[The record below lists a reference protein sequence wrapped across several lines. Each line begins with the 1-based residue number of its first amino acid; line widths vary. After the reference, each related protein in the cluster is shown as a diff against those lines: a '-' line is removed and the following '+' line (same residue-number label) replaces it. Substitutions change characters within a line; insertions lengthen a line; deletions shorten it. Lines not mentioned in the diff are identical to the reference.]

1 MSKQYL
7 KELAADEE
15 LIQKEF
21 EGLLQ
26 DYLSSN
32 HRKKVDLITK
42 AFNFAH
48 AAHKGVK
55 RRSGEPYILH
65 PLAVARIV
73 LNEIGLGSTS
83 ICSALLH
90 DVVEDTDYTV
100 EDIENIFGFKI
111 AQIVDGLT
119 KISGGVFGEKA
130 SEQAENFR
138 KLLLT
143 MSDDIRVILIKIA
156 DRLHNMRTLGSMPP
170 AKQYKIAGE
179 TEYIYAPLAH
189 RLGLFRIKTEL
200 ENLSFKYDHP
210 ETYHEIE
217 QKLEGEKKSLNK
229 FYNEFS
235 EPINEKLKSQGY
247 EFELKERIKS
257 VYSIWNKMST
267 RNIPFEEV
275 YDILALR
282 IIFES
287 REGMDEKVQC
297 WMIYSAITAIYKPH
311 PERIRDWVSTPKANG
326 YEALHV
332 TVMTPGG
339 RWVEIQ
345 IRSRRMHEIAER
357 GLAAHWKYK
366 SGQSDESEL
375 DKWLKTIKELLENPE
390 PNAIDFIDTFK
401 LNLFASEIFV
411 FTPKGDIKTIA
422 KNATALDFAFMLHS
436 DIGYQSIAAK
446 VNHKLVP
453 LNTKLNSGDQV
464 EILTSKK
471 QTPQQEWLTY
481 VTTAHARSKLQNYFK
496 KEEKNLM
503 SDGQQKVDNV
513 MTASNIAQSNENM
526 QVILNFY
533 NLSQRSDLYLQVG
546 QGSINAEDIPLILK
560 PKSQSVFS
568 KILKPFV
575 SSSGEKKEKNEK
587 KQKTEEKT
595 ETAEKA
601 EKKIDFKKTY
611 KLNELNA
618 GKSYELANCCR
629 PIPGDDVLGYV
640 TDQGMIQ
647 VHKRQC
653 SLAAVIKSNFGNR
666 IVNVE
671 WGAHKAQTYVELLE
685 VRGIDKV
692 GILIEMLKVISEGYS
707 VNIKKITIESD
718 NGLFVGYFEVLV
730 HDTEDLNNL
739 ISNLLLISEINSV
752 HRVQYN

>member
-26 DYLSSN
+26 DYLNSN

-235 EPINEKLKSQGY
+235 DPINEKLKSQGY

-587 KQKTEEKT
+587 KEKSEEKT
-595 ETAEKA
+595 EIA

>member
-26 DYLSSN
+26 DYLNSN

-297 WMIYSAITAIYKPH
+297 WMIYSAITAIYKTH

-595 ETAEKA
+595 ETAEKT

>member
-26 DYLSSN
+26 DYLNSN

-217 QKLEGEKKSLNK
+217 QKLEGVRKSLNK

-595 ETAEKA
+595 ETAEK
-601 EKKIDFKKTY
+601 KIDFKKTY

>member
-26 DYLSSN
+26 DYLNSN

-235 EPINEKLKSQGY
+235 DPINEKLKSQGY

-533 NLSQRSDLYLQVG
+533 NLSQRSVLYLQVG

-595 ETAEKA
+595 ETAEKT

-647 VHKRQC
+647 VHKRGC